1 MEVEEVLYGIIF
13 LRLLKEQCFLAIT
26 TSAYYVLYSNVSR
39 KEEEREGVGEREGK
53 WSYNWKM
60 TEESNQHSI
69 YSLSLRWGTYHVP
82 STIARIQLGIYSL
95 GQ

>member
-1 MEVEEVLYGIIF
+1 MF
-13 LRLLKEQCFLAIT
+13 PSHNC

-39 KEEEREGVGEREGK
+39 REEEREGVGEREGK

-95 GQ
+95 GQWSHEVLISTQSN